1 MPSKPKGTK
10 NSMRIK
16 KLIVASKKSRCYV
29 LMNAGTFN
37 NDPQKTPSPNGYY
50 LAYMVNK
57 DVTAMPYSN

>member
-1 MPSKPKGTK
+1 
-10 NSMRIK
+10 
-16 KLIVASKKSRCYV
+16 
-29 LMNAGTFN
+29 MNAGTFN